1 MKQTTSVN
9 LIWQILGLYMKG
21 RNFDSSGYLAT
32 QGLAS
37 ASLSSYRDQNIYTPS
52 KNLNFEEKHNL
63 KIKWE
68 VITPEKNLVGLL
80 CTSIGVDLIF

>member
-9 LIWQILGLYMKG
+9 LMWQILGLFMKG

-32 QGLAS
+32 QGLTS
-37 ASLSSYRDQNIYTPS
+37 ASLSSYRDQSTCAPS

-63 KIKWE
+63 KIKRQ
-68 VITPEKNLVGLL
+68 VFTPEKNLVGLL
-80 CTSIGVDLIF
+80 CASIGVDLIF